1 METIIEV
8 GDRLTADHAVKLAR
22 QDRILLWRGDFRNAL
37 QLLAAMKRRLN
48 RVRREATPAKTF
60 HSYRKAT
67 ARRAHLLS
75 RVQVDVNPDFTL
87 DLPHAPDVSEAC
99 KQAFGQD
106 LHRMPLTE
114 ILGALGA
121 HRWRTKG
128 VHVPVLGSKIHPHY
142 GVFAPTRQEYL
153 DLVADA
159 PWPNPRT
166 AFDIGTG
173 TGVLAAMLTKR
184 GAGNVVAVDIEPRA
198 VECARDNVA
207 RLGLGDKIRV
217 QHQDLFPVGKADLV
231 VCNPPW
237 LPGAVSAP
245 LDAAIYD
252 PDCRMLRG
260 FLSTLPDHLT
270 DSGEAW
276 LIVSDLA
283 ERLGLRPATDKLIAE
298 AGLKTRDRL
307 TVRPRHKTRPDDPLA
322 EYRAAEITSLW
333 RIGHMV

>member
-1 METIIEV
+1 M
-8 GDRLTADHAVKLAR
+8 TADHAVKLAR

-37 QLLAAMKRRLN
+37 QLLAAMKRRLS
-48 RVRREATPAKTF
+48 RVRRENTPAKTF

-67 ARRAHLLS
+67 SRRAHLLS
-75 RVQVDVNPDFTL
+75 RVQVDVSPDFTL
-87 DLPHAPDVSEAC
+87 DLPHAPDVTKAC
-99 KQAFGQD
+99 KQAFGQATYK
-106 LHRMPLTE
+106 HRMPLTE

-121 HRWRTKG
+121 HRWREKG
-128 VHVPVLGSKIHPHY
+128 VNVPALGSKIHPHY

-153 DLVADA
+153 DLVNKA
-159 PWPNPRT
+159 PWPNPHK

-184 GAGNVVAVDIEPRA
+184 GANNVVAVDIEPRA
-198 VECARDNVA
+198 VECARDNVV
-207 RLGLGDKIRV
+207 RLGLDERIEI
-217 QHQDLFPVGKADLV
+217 QHQDLFPRGKADLV

-252 PDCRMLRG
+252 PDSRMLKG
-260 FLSTLPDHLT
+260 FLSKLPDHLT
-270 DSGEAW
+270 DGGEAW
-276 LIVSDLA
+276 LIISDLA
-283 ERLGLRPATDKLIAE
+283 ERLGLRAPTEKLIAE

-307 TVRPRHKTRPDDPLA
+307 TIRPRHKTRPDDPLA

-333 RIGHMV
+333 RICHMV